1 MGSHIPHKGAHR
13 DHLRNVMTGKMNLP
27 DRAVPRMD
35 RRVRPF
41 DALAA
46 NQVRATL
53 LFLLTN
59 HRIQNNWRPFT
70 GIIINNKIMSH
81 GRATP

>member
-1 MGSHIPHKGAHR
+1 MGSHIPHTGAHR
-13 DHLRNVMTGKMNLP
+13 DHLRNVITGKMNLP

-46 NQVRATL
+46 NQVRARYIVI
-53 LFLLTN
+53 FADEP
-59 HRIQNNWRPFT
+59 QNSEQLEAFYGNYY
-70 GIIINNKIMSH
+70 
-81 GRATP
+81 